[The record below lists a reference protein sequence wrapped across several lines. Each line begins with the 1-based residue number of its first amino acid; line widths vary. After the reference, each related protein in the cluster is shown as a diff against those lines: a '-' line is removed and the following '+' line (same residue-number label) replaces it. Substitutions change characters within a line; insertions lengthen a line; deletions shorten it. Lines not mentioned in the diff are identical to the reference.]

1 LTYKIIY
8 INLQYHIY
16 YIIMNYMVYFFVC
29 YFLLKGLISI
39 YYRIY
44 INNLKVED
52 FLAIF
57 EGTSLQTCP
66 QL

>member
-1 LTYKIIY
+1 
-8 INLQYHIY
+8 
-16 YIIMNYMVYFFVC
+16 MVYFFVC